1 MKNKK
6 EASVVLYV
14 LVLVFFAMTLVYIV
28 ASSMSE
34 YSNKIA
40 LSDINEQEKAILSQN
55 AMLNLEY
62 DKKLNSDGW
71 GFLDAKSCP
80 TLITTNDKWVT
91 IWTNKLILSKW
102 DGELVWSWKYYCAL
116 NTSLFLN
123 FSKWNDSSISKEEKE
138 KMKDFFIPDW
148 NVFDKVY
155 SIEWWSLKSFIIN
168 WNSFLN
174 PLRPTEK
181 FSLVFSGLN
190 DNLDDNINSDDYN
203 VYSKKENWYF
213 YYYPNKIYDN
223 DADAR
228 THILWIITEETDK
241 ENIFLSNEISEKMIE
256 NNKNNEE
263 PIKEWEAWIL
273 WYINAKKIMQ
283 VDSWKMSIKFHK
295 DIKVTDVEY
304 EIFERS
310 KDWWDWQAKSA
321 FSDLENFD
329 FDFNKNY
336 YKIFLK
342 KKNKDLKLKGLSY
355 ELSVANKTF
364 AGDLVYINPID
375 DSKDWIIEI
384 YQAHVF
390 NHWWKDIEKWEI
402 FSIPKPQQ

>member
-62 DKKLNSDGW
+62 DKKLNSDGG

-80 TLITTNDKWVT
+80 TLITTNDKGVT
-91 IWTNKLILSKW
+91 IGTNKLILSKGE
-102 DGELVWSWKYYCAL
+102 GELVGSGKYYCAFG
-116 NTSLFLN
+116 TSLFLN

-138 KMKDFFIPDW
+138 KMKDFFIPDG

-155 SIEWWSLKSFIIN
+155 SIEGGSLKSFIIN
-168 WNSFLN
+168 GNSFLN

-203 VYSKKENWYF
+203 VYSKKENGYF

-228 THILWIITEETDK
+228 THILGIITEETDK

-263 PIKEWEAWIL
+263 PIKEGEAGIL
-273 WYINAKKIMQ
+273 GYINAKKIMQ
-283 VDSWKMSIKFHK
+283 VDSGKMSIKFHK
-295 DIKVTDVEY
+295 DIKATDVEY

-310 KDWWDWQAKSA
+310 KDGGDWQAKSA

-375 DSKDWIIEI
+375 DSKDGIIEI

-390 NHWWKDIEKWEI
+390 NHGGKDIEKGEI